1 MYNISVYKYYNGKIR
16 LKYESK
22 TESHDITL
30 SLDDIYLIDNKVLLD
45 PFIEKNGLIKVLIKN
60 RIIRDVTSI
69 NYDYIE
75 IPTAKINMGI
85 LKQYDR
91 KGISKYLN
99 NKEELL

>member
-1 MYNISVYKYYNGKIR
+1 MYKYYDGKIR

-30 SLDDIYLIDNKVLLD
+30 NLCDIYLVDDKVILD

-60 RIIRDVTSI
+60 KIIRNVTSI
-69 NYDYIE
+69 NYDYID
-75 IPTAKINMGI
+75 IPTAKINMGV

-91 KGISKYLN
+91 KGVCKYLN
-99 NKEELL
+99 NREEFL